1 MKKAFLTIA
10 AALLAS
16 CANTEPVPSPPKPSA
31 PDASV
36 KAVSNGP
43 SDAAT
48 DAPAAVSSG
57 MSWSVHFSPKGGC
70 TQAVVGFISGAKS
83 TVRLQAYGFTSQEV
97 ADALVAVGKSGKDVQ
112 VVLDRSDV
120 SAPSSKAAY
129 VAASGAV
136 KVWIDSKHAIAHSK
150 VVVVDSNR
158 VETGSFN
165 FTEAAEKSNAENCL
179 ILFEPNIAFS
189 YSQNWEEHRAHS
201 TAYP

>member
-1 MKKAFLTIA
+1 MTKKAFLVLA
-10 AALLAS
+10 AVLAAS
-16 CANTEPVPSPPKPSA
+16 CANTEPAPSPVPKPSGDA
-31 PDASV
+31 APPKTVSKDVLDASPDASE
-36 KAVSNGP
+36 
-43 SDAAT
+43 
-48 DAPAAVSSG
+48 SG
-57 MSWSVHFSPKGGC
+57 LAWNVHFSPKGGC
-70 TQAVVGFISGAKS
+70 TQAVSAFISGAKS
-83 TVRLQAYGFTSQEV
+83 TVRLQAYGFTSQDV
-97 ADALVAVGKSGKDVQ
+97 ADALVGVAKSGKDVQ

-129 VAASGAV
+129 VAAGGV

-179 ILFEPNIAFS
+179 ILYEPNIAFS

-201 TAYP
+201 VAYP